1 MFQYMFQAF
10 VASNPKTVTLGET
23 QPSMEPSVSKAWS
36 SGSLED
42 SLKLAKT
49 QHSAYKTAEIEE
61 AAMQKELAA
70 T

>member
-1 MFQYMFQAF
+1 
-10 VASNPKTVTLGET
+10 
-23 QPSMEPSVSKAWS
+23 MEPSVSKAWS

>member
-1 MFQYMFQAF
+1 
-10 VASNPKTVTLGET
+10 
-23 QPSMEPSVSKAWS
+23 MEPSVSKAWS

-61 AAMQKELAA
+61 AAMQEELAA
-70 T
+70 TWPNTARVKIIPNGFNWGLWGWYL